1 MEEASSDAAEA
12 LTTKLLRVLEAVVV
26 DVCNGFENLVNAFC
40 CKWMKKIGLNRPVM
54 RNQIG
59 SVKSIEQN
67 RGMMLGYLN
76 QEQEIQDIPLV
87 EVEVLNQKV

>member
-1 MEEASSDAAEA
+1 MEEASSDDDED

-26 DVCNGFENLVNAFC
+26 ELCNGFENLVSEFC